1 MINKKKKTRTVTFFY
16 LREEEKQIFLNL
28 VPELKKKKFTI
39 KFSKKLSGK
48 ADIGFYCQTDIK
60 KINSNISAIFLGGMD
75 QGRYNWPNHWKK
87 ERWDQFD
94 LGFLPGNSW
103 ERRWQF
109 SSNCFQS
116 RTKYGVFKVGWPK
129 ADHLFKNNT
138 KKKFNNRQVNILY
151 APSFECCDKQ
161 LDVVNACKKIG
172 YNLIIKHWLI
182 KKEKRYIDLWE
193 NIRKAN
199 NYSKKIYRKIKI
211 INPKINF
218 LNLLKKVNLVITD
231 ESSVAYEALLCDIPT
246 ISVKNWKI
254 QRHKKTLARP
264 VKPAEITYK
273 TTKKDLS
280 KSILL
285 LLKSKKKNRNVK
297 HDHFSYIGKSS
308 KAIVNVLESFLLD
321 SKSISKNRYY
331 IKPKKKLSIFE
342 KIKKLIIKK

>member
-75 QGRYNWPNHWKK
+75 QGRNNWPNHWKK
-87 ERWDQFD
+87 ERWDKFD
-94 LGFLPGNSW
+94 LGFLPGNAW
-103 ERRWQF
+103 EKRWQF
-109 SSNCFQS
+109 SSNTFQS

-129 ADHLFKNNT
+129 ADHLFTNQVKKNSDIR
-138 KKKFNNRQVNILY
+138 KINILY

-161 LDVVNACKKIG
+161 LDVVYASKKLG

-193 NIRKAN
+193 NIKKAN
-199 NYSKKIYRKIKI
+199 SYSKKIYKKIKI
-211 INPKINF
+211 INPKTNF
-218 LNLLKKVNLVITD
+218 LNLLKIANLVITD
-231 ESSVAYEALLCDIPT
+231 ESSVAYEALLYDIPT

-264 VKPAEITYK
+264 VKPAKITYK

-280 KSILL
+280 KCILL
-285 LLKSKKKNRNVK
+285 LLKSKKKIRNLK
-297 HDHFSYIGKSS
+297 HEHFSYIGKSS
-308 KAIVNVLESFLLD
+308 KAIVDVLESFLLNRNYI
-321 SKSISKNRYY
+321 SKSRYY
-331 IKPKKKLSIFE
+331 IKPKKKISILE
-342 KIKKLIIKK
+342 RTKKLINI